1 MFSLSSGCILCPSL
15 PASVRHALR
24 CLWGAVGIRFVVRD
38 HPARPAR
45 SLLLD
50 NPPHDDLAALDLLL
64 HTVFNMLHGPHPSPV
79 PKLIGNIASTL
90 PPAINFGTGPGGS
103 AGTLSPRQPAPCDP
117 DPRWPRGLSA
127 AARAESPAPRRP
139 GARFLVRCRAG

>member
-15 PASVRHALR
+15 RASVRHALR

-64 HTVFNMLHGPHPSPV
+64 TPCS
-79 PKLIGNIASTL
+79 ICSTAL
-90 PPAINFGTGPGGS
+90 TPGGP
-103 AGTLSPRQPAPCDP
+103 AGTLSPRQPAPGDP

-127 AARAESPAPRRP
+127 AAIAESPAPPGGIGGVGPCRP
-139 GARFLVRCRAG
+139 RVPRPPTPAR